1 MSAELRAEAVR
12 DGAVEVQLVPRSQS
26 VQPGRTEIVFLR
38 MVHDA
43 QWHSYWVSSS
53 TGYPTTISLSAN
65 GAPLA
70 ASVTW
75 PVPKVHEQGGIVD
88 YVYEGTVAI
97 PVSFTVP
104 ESLKPGDALHL
115 SAEVNWLMCR
125 EECVPGHAT
134 LSLDL
139 SVAAEKSK
147 PDAEWLALLKDIREQ
162 IPTEAP
168 GWTFTATREG
178 RVIRLLVTMPE
189 GTPSK
194 PGTLYFFASDGS
206 LVIEPSQPQKWI
218 GDRQAELTLPLSR
231 YAPENSATLA
241 GVLSASDGF
250 RFSPAVVGTSPDG
263 SRDASAATLGQFPE
277 LWQSVPAVELSL
289 PLHSRAASGTGL
301 FGAILFG
308 VLGGLVLNLMPCV
321 FPILGIKVMSF
332 AAQAGKGRRA
342 ILLHAAVFAGGV
354 LAALWVLA
362 GIVLIL
368 RGAGEAVGWG
378 FQLQNP
384 YVIYLGIVFFFLFGL
399 NMLGVF
405 EIGLGAG
412 AVGGKW
418 EGLAGLRG
426 AFLSGLVA
434 VIVATPCSAPFLG
447 SAVGYAFTQGPF
459 VFFAIF
465 TAVGVGFSLPYFL
478 LAAFPRLLAFLP
490 KPGMWMLRLRQV
502 LSLLLFATVAYL
514 FWVLRAFGVGGG
526 AIAGTLVFATLAAIL
541 YGRFSE
547 PIRSRRA
554 KFFGIGAAGLFL
566 AIALALGWPRGTAGA
581 SADAALS
588 ETPVPAFVPGSDA
601 PRFTK
606 WSPGLPEK
614 LAAQGRTVYVD
625 FTARWCAT
633 CQVNKKLV
641 FSSSEIRE
649 FFEKH
654 GIVVLEADWTRRDP
668 MITAELA
675 RHGRFAVPFNEIY
688 APGLEPVE
696 LPTVLTPGIV
706 LDALRKLEE
715 PQK

>member
-1 MSAELRAEAVR
+1 MSAGLRAEAVR
-12 DGAVEVQLVPRSQS
+12 DGAVEVELVPPSRSL
-26 VQPGRTEIVFLR
+26 QPGEKVFAFLK
-38 MVHDA
+38 MTHDPG
-43 QWHSYWVSSS
+43 WHSYWVSST
-53 TGYPTTISLSAN
+53 TGYPTTIALSAN
-65 GAPLA
+65 GIPLPS
-70 ASVTW
+70 SVIW
-75 PVPKVHEQGGIVD
+75 PVPEIHEQGGIVD
-88 YVYEGTVAI
+88 YVYEGAVAI

-115 SAEVNWLMCR
+115 SAEVNWLACR
-125 EECVPGHAT
+125 EECVPGHAV

-139 SVAAEKSK
+139 NIAAEKFK
-147 PDAEWLALLKDIREQ
+147 PDAEWLALLKDIPQQ

-178 RVIRLLVTMPE
+178 GAIRLLVTMPE

-206 LVIEPSQPQKWI
+206 LVIESAQPQRRI
-218 GDRQAELTLPLSR
+218 GDRQLELTLHLSR
-231 YAPENSATLA
+231 YAPENSATLT
-241 GVLSASDGF
+241 GVLFAYDGF
-250 RFSPAVVGTSPDG
+250 RFPPAALRTIPDG
-263 SRDASAATLGQFPE
+263 SRAASAATLGQFPE

-289 PLHSRAASGTGL
+289 PLNARAASGAGF

-308 VLGGLVLNLMPCV
+308 VLGGLILNLMPCV

-342 ILLHAAVFAGGV
+342 ILSHAAVFAGGV

-362 GIVLIL
+362 GVVLTL

-384 YVIYLGIVFFFLFGL
+384 YVIYIGIVFFFLFGL
-399 NMLGVF
+399 NMLGVY

-418 EGLAGLRG
+418 EGRSGLRG

-447 SAVGYAFTQGPF
+447 SAVGYAFTKGAL

-465 TAVGVGFSLPYFL
+465 TAVGIGFSLPYFL

-514 FWVLRAFGVGGG
+514 FWILRAFRVGGG
-526 AIAGTLVFATLAAIL
+526 AIAISLVLATLAAIL

-554 KFFGIGAAGLFL
+554 KCFGIGAAGLLL
-566 AIALALGWPRGTAGA
+566 ALALALGWPRGTAGA
-581 SADAALS
+581 TADAALS
-588 ETPVPAFVPGSDA
+588 EAPVPAFAPGSEE

-606 WSPGLPEK
+606 WAPGLPEK
-614 LAAQGRTVYVD
+614 LAAQGWTVYVD

-633 CQVNKKLV
+633 CQVNKRLV
-641 FSSSEIRE
+641 FSSPEVREYFAKHEIV
-649 FFEKH
+649 
-654 GIVVLEADWTRRDP
+654 IVEADWTRRDEL
-668 MITAELA
+668 ITAELA
-675 RHGRFAVPFNEIY
+675 RRGRFAVPFNEIY
-688 APGLEPVE
+688 APGREPVE

-706 LDALRKLEE
+706 LDALRGLEE

>member
-1 MSAELRAEAVR
+1 MTAGLRAEAVR

-26 VQPGRTEIVFLR
+26 VQPGGTEIVFLR
-38 MVHDA
+38 MSHDA

-53 TGYPTTISLSAN
+53 TGYPTTIALSAN
-65 GAPLA
+65 GAPLD

-115 SAEVNWLMCR
+115 TAEVNWLMCR

-134 LSLDL
+134 VSLDIP
-139 SVAAEKSK
+139 VAAEKPK
-147 PDAEWLALLKDIREQ
+147 PDAAGEALFNKTRPDY
-162 IPTEAP
+162 P
-168 GWTFTATREG
+168 GPAYTWTFSADREG
-178 RVIRLLVTMPE
+178 DVIHLYATTLVKSFE
-189 GTPSK
+189 KWGTSFEK
-194 PGTLYFFASDGS
+194 PGELYFFSSDGS
-206 LVIEPSQPQKWI
+206 IVATPTQQQKWI
-218 GDRQAELTLPLSR
+218 GDRQVELTLRLSR
-231 YAPENSATLA
+231 YAPQGLA
-241 GVLSASDGF
+241 RLSGVLYAPNFF
-250 RFSPAVVGTSPDG
+250 RIPADK
-263 SRDASAATLGQFPE
+263 E
-277 LWQSVPAVELSL
+277 LNYSVRAVSIDQ
-289 PLHSRAASGTGL
+289 PLRTMTNAGTGL
-301 FGAILFG
+301 FGALLFG

-342 ILLHAAVFAGGV
+342 ILAHAAVFAGGV

-362 GIVLIL
+362 GIVLAL

-384 YVIYLGIVFFFLFGL
+384 YVIFIGIIFFFLFGL
-399 NMLGVF
+399 NMLGVY

-418 EGLAGLRG
+418 EGRSGLRG

-434 VIVATPCSAPFLG
+434 VVVATPCSAPFLG
-447 SAVGYAFTQGPF
+447 SAVGYAFTKGPL
-459 VFFAIF
+459 VFLAIF
-465 TAVGVGFSLPYFL
+465 TAVGIGFSLPYFL

-514 FWVLRAFGVGGG
+514 VWILRAFGVGG
-526 AIAGTLVFATLAAIL
+526 ALSIAGTLVLATLAAVL

-554 KFFGIGAAGLFL
+554 KLFGIGAAGLFL
-566 AIALALGWPRGTAGA
+566 ALALVVGWPRWPDGA
-581 SADAALS
+581 TADAALS
-588 ETPVPAFVPGSDA
+588 ETPVPAFARGSDS

-606 WSPGLPEK
+606 WAPGLPEK
-614 LAAQGRTVYVD
+614 LAAEGRTVYVD

-633 CQVNKKLV
+633 CQVNKRLV
-641 FSSSEIRE
+641 FSSPEVREYFAEHEIV
-649 FFEKH
+649 
-654 GIVVLEADWTRRDP
+654 IVEADWTRRDEL
-668 MITAELA
+668 ITAELA
-675 RHGRFAVPFNEIY
+675 RHGRFAVPFNVIY
-688 APGLEPVE
+688 APGRDPVE

-706 LDALRKLEE
+706 LDALRGLEE